1 MPCFLSKTDLD
12 RLPRQAPDND
22 QEIKLTITTGGRFL
36 FAQGIQAKTF
46 PSLFRLTPPRSS
58 SRVSSCR
65 CASTSSNS
73 TQVRKCISFAILF
86 CKDYLKCHHFTKTCS
101 GQTAMKSTQT
111 RSSCVFFQQ
120 SLASQT
126 VRTKPFCS
134 FAMPFCT
141 ETRPFFAKT
150 GSGQT

>member
-1 MPCFLSKTDLD
+1 MQVENRGLQALEQISAGVLNNDGSGATKRQIQMHLFNLFAMPCFLSKTDLD

-73 TQVRKCISFAILF
+73 TQVRKCIISFAAMHFIFVGL
-86 CKDYLKCHHFTKTCS
+86 LK
-101 GQTAMKSTQT
+101 M
-111 RSSCVFFQQ
+111 
-120 SLASQT
+120 
-126 VRTKPFCS
+126 PS
-134 FAMPFCT
+134 FYQDMLGT
-141 ETRPFFAKT
+141 NINR
-150 GSGQT
+150 